1 MRTLHLAAY
10 QTWIDQRSFWRNPE
24 YAIFTFAL
32 PIGILVAIGATKS
45 WSPIPGTDVS
55 SVALFV
61 PGILAFGVVVAAYGN
76 LAARIAIL
84 RGDGVLKR
92 IRTTPLRPGVYLAGE
107 LGSTLTTTLL
117 VAFAT
122 IILGDAI
129 FSAAPLLSRIP
140 LLCLGLC
147 VGIVCFAAL
156 GLALSTTIR
165 SPDVAGP
172 ITNATYLPIAIISG
186 LFDPSL
192 SLPGWLSR
200 VVGWFPLEPL
210 AAVLDAAYDPA
221 MHGFPAADLVI
232 LAAWTAGGVAIA
244 LRFFHWQVT

>member
-1 MRTLHLAAY
+1 MKQVRLAAF
-10 QTWIDQRSFWRNPE
+10 QAWIEQRAFWRNPE
-24 YAIFTFAL
+24 YAVFTFAL
-32 PIGILVAIGATKS
+32 PIAILIAIGATKS
-45 WSPIPGTDVS
+45 WSPIPGTTVS

-107 LGSTLTTTLL
+107 LGSTLITTLL
-117 VAFAT
+117 VALVT
-122 IILGDAI
+122 IVLGDVA
-129 FSAAPLLSRIP
+129 FGAAPISGRTP

-156 GLALSTTIR
+156 GLAVSTAIG
-165 SPDVAGP
+165 SPDTAGP

-200 VVGWFPLEPL
+200 VVGWFPVRPL
-210 AAVLDAAYDPA
+210 AVALDSAYDPA
-221 MHGFPAADLVI
+221 MHQFPGTDLII
-232 LAAWTAGGVAIA
+232 LAAWTAIGVVIA
-244 LRFFHWQVT
+244 LRFFRWQVT

>member
-1 MRTLHLAAY
+1 MRSPRLVAY
-10 QTWIDQRSFWRNPE
+10 QVWVEQRSFWRNPE
-24 YAIFTFAL
+24 YAFFTFAL
-32 PIGILVAIGATKS
+32 PLAILVAIGATKS
-45 WSPIPGTDVS
+45 WSPIPGTHIS

-92 IRTTPLRPGVYLAGE
+92 IRTTPLPPGIYLAGE
-107 LGSTLTTTLL
+107 LASTLATTLL
-117 VAFAT
+117 VALVT
-122 IILGDAI
+122 IVLGELM
-129 FSAAPLLSRIP
+129 FGAAPLVGRTP
-140 LLCLGLC
+140 LLCLGLAI
-147 VGIVCFAAL
+147 GIVCFAAL
-156 GLALSTTIR
+156 ALAVSTAIR

-200 VVGWFPLEPL
+200 VVGWFPVRPL
-210 AAVLDAAYDPA
+210 AVVLDAAYDPA
-221 MHGFPAADLVI
+221 THQFPGTDLLIMAIWTLVGVI
-232 LAAWTAGGVAIA
+232 IA
-244 LRFFHWQVT
+244 LRFFRWQVT

>member
-1 MRTLHLAAY
+1 MRKPRLVAY
-10 QTWIDQRSFWRNPE
+10 QAWIDQRSFWRNPE
-24 YAIFTFAL
+24 YAFFTFAL
-32 PIGILVAIGATKS
+32 PLAILVVIGATKS
-45 WSPIPGTDVS
+45 WSPIPGTRIS

-92 IRTTPLRPGVYLAGE
+92 IRTTPLQPSIYLAGE
-107 LGSTLTTTLL
+107 LASTLATTLL
-117 VAFAT
+117 VALAT
-122 IILGDAI
+122 ILLGDLI
-129 FSAAPLLSRIP
+129 FGTAPLPSRTL

-147 VGIVCFAAL
+147 LGIVCFAAL
-156 GLALSTTIR
+156 ALAVSTAIR

-200 VVGWFPLEPL
+200 IVGWFPIRPL
-210 AAVLDAAYDPA
+210 AVALDAAYDPA
-221 MHGFPAADLVI
+221 MHQFPATDLVI
-232 LAAWTAGGVAIA
+232 LAAWTAVGVIIA
-244 LRFFHWQVT
+244 LRFFRWQVT